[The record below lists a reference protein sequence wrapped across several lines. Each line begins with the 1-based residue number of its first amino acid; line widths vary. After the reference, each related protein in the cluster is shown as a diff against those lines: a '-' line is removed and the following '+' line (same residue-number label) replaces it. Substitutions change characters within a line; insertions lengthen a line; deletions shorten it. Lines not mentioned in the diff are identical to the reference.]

1 MKKLLMTL
9 LTSVLVA
16 CLFPTA
22 ISAKIDTQ
30 EPENKPEYLD
40 YIVMED
46 GTIAEKITTEELIIG
61 LSKVDNLSPSAV
73 MNKYGINPLLRDSSK
88 YENYVLSKSYT
99 FNITGFWGGTC
110 NHQAFVQLTRSND
123 YTDYYVNQITNVYSS
138 GLTLNSSDF
147 WLEETTNYVN
157 SWNTS
162 RVAIYWYGNICYKSP
177 LSVSVGSEVSVSGSN
192 PYIYRLHKGFDS
204 TLSCPQW

>member
-1 MKKLLMTL
+1 MKITL
-9 LTSVLVA
+9 LTSLMIA
-16 CLFPTA
+16 CLIPA
-22 ISAKIDTQ
+22 SVSANYDTQ
-30 EPENKPEYLD
+30 EPDNTPEYLD

-46 GTIAEKITTEELIIG
+46 GTTAEKISTEELIIG
-61 LSKVDNLSPSAV
+61 LSKAENISPSAV
-73 MNKYGINPLLRDSSK
+73 MTKYGINPLLRDSTK
-88 YENYVLSKSYT
+88 YENYILSKSYNYT
-99 FNITGFWGGTC
+99 FTGYWGGNC

-123 YTDYYVNQITNVYSS
+123 YTVNYVNQITNVYSS

-157 SWNTS
+157 SWDAN
-162 RVAIYWYGNICYKSP
+162 RVSIYWYGNICYQSTI
-177 LSVSVGSEVSVSGSN
+177 SVSVGGDVSVSGSN